1 MFVLALFV
9 IIIIHQLC
17 SLLIPYFN
25 SYIQKKTTITQ
36 KAFPKIWQET
46 MSVLQDQC
54 PHKPFEV
61 VKSIIETEYNQP
73 LSSIF
78 ETFDETPI
86 GAASIGQVH
95 RATLKNGQKVVVK
108 IQYPEVER
116 LFRGDVRTIKMF
128 AQLAQPVHV
137 PALNEVEKQFMTE
150 FDYVR
155 EAEQMN
161 QVRENLQRGSS
172 GRGRGVGEKLK
183 VDVKVPLA
191 YTDLCT
197 KSILVM
203 EELEG
208 EKLADALKNDMER
221 HAARL
226 GMTLDELQKK
236 AEEENQAKDG
246 PTAKEFDQYIRLLD
260 SKRRLTNASAAL
272 YNLTVGWLPG
282 FQKREYESR
291 STLPLNQAKIVD
303 DLIYVHGHE
312 VLVDGYFNGE
322 LWIIL

>member
-1 MFVLALFV
+1 
-9 IIIIHQLC
+9 
-17 SLLIPYFN
+17 
-25 SYIQKKTTITQ
+25 
-36 KAFPKIWQET
+36 

-54 PHKPFEV
+54 PHKPFDV

-78 ETFDETPI
+78 ATFDETPI

-95 RATLKNGQKVVVK
+95 RATLRQNGQKVVVK

-161 QVRENLQRGSS
+161 QVRENLQKGSS
-172 GRGRGVGEKLK
+172 SSSSSSGGEKLK
-183 VDVKVPLA
+183 VDVKVPMA
-191 YTDLCT
+191 YNDLCT

-208 EKLADALKNDMER
+208 QKLADALKDDMKR
-221 HAARL
+221 HATRL

-236 AEEENQAKDG
+236 AEKENQTKEG

-260 SKRRLTNASAAL
+260 SKRRMKNASAAL

-282 FQKREYESR
+282 FQKREYEPR
-291 STLPLNQAKIVD
+291 STLPLNHAKIVD

-312 VLVDGYFNGE
+312 VLVDGYFNGKICIGCKVE
-322 LWIIL
+322 LFHFPFFHIDSQYEALILSPIS